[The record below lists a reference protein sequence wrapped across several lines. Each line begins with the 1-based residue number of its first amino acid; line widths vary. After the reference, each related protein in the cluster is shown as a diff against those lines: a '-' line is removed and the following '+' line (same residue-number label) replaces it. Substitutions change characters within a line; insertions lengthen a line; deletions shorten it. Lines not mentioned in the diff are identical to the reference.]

1 MLTIQTLL
9 NKMTEITLQYIND
22 GYTIRSNNSSM
33 GGVIA
38 RVEFTKP
45 NAKSFIRIS
54 IEQRSGGSTDLN
66 KTALMVREMT
76 GTWDVANEIL
86 EEEYFMLSWGDHPTT
101 ALFTAEE
108 ATEIKKIRN
117 ARYESRRTETKYLNP
132 APIMP
137 LIKRQRGWKS
147 TKVDNVV
154 AYREGTRIVVRSQ
167 LKQGNIVINPR
178 NKSITV
184 NQY

>member
-9 NKMTEITLQYIND
+9 DKMTEITLQHIKD
-22 GYTIRSNNSSM
+22 GYTIRANNSSV

-45 NAKSFIRIS
+45 NAKTFIRIS
-54 IEQRSGGSTDLN
+54 IEQRSGGFSDLN
-66 KTALMVREMT
+66 KTALMVREMK
-76 GTWDVANEIL
+76 GTWDVVNEIL

-108 ATEIKKIRN
+108 AAEIKKIRK
-117 ARYESRRTETKYLNP
+117 ARYEARGIEIKYLNP

-147 TKVDNVV
+147 TKVDNIV
-154 AYREGTRIVVRSQ
+154 AYRDGNRIVVRSQ
-167 LKQGNIVINPR
+167 LKRGNIVINPR